1 MSFGAR
7 SDAGRSSRC
16 SALKAYPALPTF
28 LNVFCI
34 RTPSRRIASSSGC
47 ASVSGSSCLLLNSA
61 KLENGKVFDTTKDSV
76 TGSFEFKLGKGDV
89 IKGWDVAVA
98 TMKKGEKATV
108 TIKPEYGYGKK
119 SMGKIPA
126 NSTLTFEMELV
137 DFRESGGGGCCV
149 VS

>member
-1 MSFGAR
+1 MKCELEYTG
-7 SDAGRSSRC
+7 
-16 SALKAYPALPTF
+16 
-28 LNVFCI
+28 
-34 RTPSRRIASSSGC
+34 
-47 ASVSGSSCLLLNSA
+47 

-137 DFRESGGGGCCV
+137 DFRESSGGGCCV

>member
-1 MSFGAR
+1 MDLTDAKDGGVMKEVTKEGAGELPA
-7 SDAGRSSRC
+7 AGMKC
-16 SALKAYPALPTF
+16 ELEYT
-28 LNVFCI
+28 
-34 RTPSRRIASSSGC
+34 G
-47 ASVSGSSCLLLNSA
+47 

-89 IKGWDVAVA
+89 IKGWDLAVA

-137 DFRESGGGGCCV
+137 DFRESSGGGCCV
-149 VS
+149 IS

>member
-1 MSFGAR
+1 MRRPRAAISPRRKGCESELEPHLAR
-7 SDAGRSSRC
+7 SF
-16 SALKAYPALPTF
+16 Y
-28 LNVFCI
+28 
-34 RTPSRRIASSSGC
+34 RRVYGHWT
-47 ASVSGSSCLLLNSA
+47 V
-61 KLENGKVFDTTKDSV
+61 ENGKVFDTTKDSV

-89 IKGWDVAVA
+89 IKGWDLAVA

-137 DFRESGGGGCCV
+137 DFRESSAGGCCV